1 MGLTRRDFFK
11 VTGVSVTAAS
21 LTSMGVKKVHGS
33 YQPVRINYAK
43 EITTICPFCSVGCGI
58 ICHVQDGK
66 LLNTE
71 GDPDHPINEGT
82 LCSKGAALFNM
93 VNTYDEKGSIVP
105 NPERLTKVKYRPPNS
120 GEWKELSWEEA
131 LDKIADRIKQTRDNT
146 FEQQDENGVTVNRT
160 KAIAHLGSAMCNNEE
175 NYLYHKLIRALGV
188 INIDHCARL

>member
-1 MGLTRRDFFK
+1 MVLTRRDFFK

-21 LTSMGVKKVHGS
+21 LTSMGIKTAHGS
-33 YQPVRINYAK
+33 YQAVRINYAK
-43 EITTICPFCSVGCGI
+43 EVTTICPFCSVGCGI

-71 GDPDHPINEGT
+71 GDPDHPINQGT

-105 NPERLTKVKYRPPNS
+105 NSQRLTKVKYRAPNS
-120 GEWKELSWEEA
+120 REWEEISWEKA
-131 LDKIADRIKQTRDNT
+131 LDKIADRIKQTRDKT

-160 KAIAHLGSAMCNNEE
+160 KAISHLGSAMCNNEE